1 MPRNY
6 RSKKLSYKQKRSQRS
21 QRSQRS
27 KKKGGSKINSM
38 RSDNHLGGSRSRSK
52 KQRGGFVR
60 GGTNILNITSQKGG
74 YSRSKRKLRRKFKI
88 NRKGGGCGC
97 DKNKKV

>member
-6 RSKKLSYKQKRSQRS
+6 RSKKLSYKQKRSRKV
-21 QRSQRS
+21 S
-27 KKKGGSKINSM
+27 KKQKKGGSKINSL
-38 RSDNHLGGSRSRSK
+38 RSDNHLGGSRSRSR

-74 YSRSKRKLRRKFKI
+74 SNKSKRRLRRKFKI
-88 NRKGGGCGC
+88 NRKGGGCAC
-97 DKNKKV
+97 AMNKTV

>member
-21 QRSQRS
+21 Q
-27 KKKGGSKINSM
+27 KKGGSKINSL
-38 RSDNHLGGSRSRSK
+38 RSDNHFGGSRSR

-97 DKNKKV
+97 AMNKNL

>member
-6 RSKKLSYKQKRSQRS
+6 RSKKLSYKQKRSRNV
-21 QRSQRS
+21 S
-27 KKKGGSKINSM
+27 KKQKKGGSKINSL
-38 RSDNHLGGSRSRSK
+38 RSDNHLGGSKSKSK

-74 YSRSKRKLRRKFKI
+74 YSRNKRKLRRKFKI

-97 DKNKKV
+97 AMNKNL

>member
-21 QRSQRS
+21 Q
-27 KKKGGSKINSM
+27 KKGGSKINNL
-38 RSDNHLGGSRSRSK
+38 RSDNHLGGSRSKSR

-60 GGTNILNITSQKGG
+60 GGTNILNITPQKGG
-74 YSRSKRKLRRKFKI
+74 YIRGNNKSKRRLRRKLKI

-97 DKNKKV
+97 SMNKNL

>member
-6 RSKKLSYKQKRSQRS
+6 RSKKLSYKQKRSRKVS
-21 QRSQRS
+21 R
-27 KKKGGSKINSM
+27 KKGGSKINSL
-38 RSDNHLGGSRSRSK
+38 RSDNHKGGSR

-74 YSRSKRKLRRKFKI
+74 YNKSKRKLRRKFKI
-88 NRKGGGCGC
+88 NRKVGGCGC
-97 DKNKKV
+97 SMNKTF